1 MTRSVKDAMTPTV
14 ASVSPGQTIIEA
26 ARMMRDEDVGSLPVT
41 EDGRLVGIVTDRDIV
56 IRVLADGGDPETVS
70 VREACSRETVS
81 VEVDQELDEALGL
94 MARHQVRRLPVVDAD
109 DRLVGIVAQAD
120 VAGLGTSEQVAGT
133 LEEISRP
140 ASQ

>member
-41 EDGRLVGIVTDRDIV
+41 EDGRLVGIVTDRDLV
-56 IRVLADGGDPETVS
+56 IRVLADGRDPEAVS

-81 VEVDQELDEALGL
+81 VEVDQKLDEALRL
-94 MARHQVRRLPVVDAD
+94 MAHHQVRRLPVVDAD
-109 DRLVGIVAQAD
+109 DRLIGIVAQAD
-120 VAGLGTSEQVAGT
+120 VSGLGTSEQVAGT